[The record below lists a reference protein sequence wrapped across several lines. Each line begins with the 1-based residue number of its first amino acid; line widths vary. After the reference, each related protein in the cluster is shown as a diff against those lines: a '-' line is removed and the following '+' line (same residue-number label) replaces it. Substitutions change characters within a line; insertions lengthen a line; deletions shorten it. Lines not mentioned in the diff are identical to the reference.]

1 MQQFYYLA
9 VLFVAGGIGSALIV
23 AADLRTRRQPMRI
36 MESVWVLTALWA
48 SFFGLWAYFA
58 LGRATRH
65 MPVQNN
71 GTGKQKDSAKI
82 SEPAKGGG
90 IGETGNERQVDSAG
104 QKVGN
109 EKPGTDGRG
118 GGLGPEAANGKP
130 GTDGRKDMSVAGT
143 DLWKVS
149 EPERAMNMPEPGMHG
164 MQMENGT
171 TTGADGA
178 EDMPGMKGTA
188 LKAGMADEAGIPDMA
203 SGASMPGMADGTDM
217 PGMTNGT
224 KMSGTAGPRGMEGMD
239 GMDGMSDMP
248 GMKGAAD
255 KADTAN
261 GADMPGMAD
270 GTKMS
275 GTAGPRGMEGMDG
288 MDGMSDMPGMKG
300 AADKA
305 DTANG
310 ADMPGMADGTK
321 MSGTAGP
328 RGMEGMDG
336 MDGMDG
342 MSDMPGMKGRP
353 RWQSVVLS
361 TLHCGAGCTLAD
373 IVGEWFLFFVPVAI
387 GGSILAGT
395 WVVDYLLALA
405 FGIGFQYAAIRG
417 MERTLPR
424 GEAIRRAAKADI
436 LSLTAWQAGMYG
448 WMAVAIFALNGGEAM
463 PRTSFVF
470 WFSMQVAMACGFL
483 VALPV
488 NILLIRAGIKKGM

>member
-48 SFFGLWAYFA
+48 SFFGLWAYYAF
-58 LGRATRH
+58 GRATRH

-109 EKPGTDGRG
+109 EKPGTDERG
-118 GGLGPEAANGKP
+118 GKDGGSGQDAVNGKP

-239 GMDGMSDMP
+239 GMDGM
-248 GMKGAAD
+248 
-255 KADTAN
+255 
-261 GADMPGMAD
+261 
-270 GTKMS
+270 
-275 GTAGPRGMEGMDG
+275 
-288 MDGMSDMPGMKG
+288 DGMSDMPGMKG

-321 MSGTAGP
+321 MSGTAGA
-328 RGMEGMDG
+328 RGME
-336 MDGMDG
+336 GMDG

-424 GEAIRRAAKADI
+424 CEAIRRAAKADI

>member
-48 SFFGLWAYFA
+48 SFFGLWAYYAF
-58 LGRATRH
+58 GRATRH

-109 EKPGTDGRG
+109 EKPGTDERG
-118 GGLGPEAANGKP
+118 GKDGGSGQDAVNGKP

-224 KMSGTAGPRGMEGMD
+224 KMAGTAGPRGMEGMDGMD

-275 GTAGPRGMEGMDG
+275 GTAGARGME
-288 MDGMSDMPGMKG
+288 
-300 AADKA
+300 
-305 DTANG
+305 
-310 ADMPGMADGTK
+310 
-321 MSGTAGP
+321 
-328 RGMEGMDG
+328 
-336 MDGMDG
+336 GMDG

>member
-1 MQQFYYLA
+1 MLHDGKKHLVMQQFYYLA

-48 SFFGLWAYFA
+48 SFFGLWAYYAF
-58 LGRATRH
+58 GRATRH

-109 EKPGTDGRG
+109 EKPGTDERG
-118 GGLGPEAANGKP
+118 GKDGGSGQDAVNGKP

-217 PGMTNGT
+217 PGMTN
-224 KMSGTAGPRGMEGMD
+224 
-239 GMDGMSDMP
+239 
-248 GMKGAAD
+248 
-255 KADTAN
+255 
-261 GADMPGMAD
+261 
-270 GTKMS
+270 
-275 GTAGPRGMEGMDG
+275 
-288 MDGMSDMPGMKG
+288 
-300 AADKA
+300 
-305 DTANG
+305 
-310 ADMPGMADGTK
+310 GTK

>member
-48 SFFGLWAYFA
+48 SFFGLWAYYA
-58 LGRATRH
+58 LGRAARH
-65 MPVQNN
+65 MPAQNN
-71 GTGKQKDSAKI
+71 GTGKQKDAAKI

-104 QKVGN
+104 QKEANG
-109 EKPGTDGRG
+109 KPGTDGRG
-118 GGLGPEAANGKP
+118 GGLEPEAANGKP

-288 MDGMSDMPGMKG
+288 M
-300 AADKA
+300 
-305 DTANG
+305 
-310 ADMPGMADGTK
+310 
-321 MSGTAGP
+321 
-328 RGMEGMDG
+328 
-336 MDGMDG
+336 
-342 MSDMPGMKGRP
+342 SDMPGMKGRP

-470 WFSMQVAMACGFL
+470 WFTMQVAMACGFL

>member
-58 LGRATRH
+58 FGRAARH
-65 MPVQNN
+65 MPVQND
-71 GTGKQKDSAKI
+71 GTGKQKGLVKI

-90 IGETGNERQVDSAG
+90 IGENGNVRKVGSAG
-104 QKVGN
+104 QETEN
-109 EKPGTDGRG
+109 RKPGTGR
-118 GGLGPEAANGKP
+118 
-130 GTDGRKDMSVAGT
+130 RKDLSVAGT
-143 DLWKVS
+143 DPWKVS
-149 EPERAMNMPEPGMHG
+149 EPEPAMNMPEPAMTG

-178 EDMPGMKGTA
+178 KDMPGMKGTA

-239 GMDGMSDMP
+239 GMSDMP

-275 GTAGPRGMEGMDG
+275 GTAGPRGME
-288 MDGMSDMPGMKG
+288 
-300 AADKA
+300 
-305 DTANG
+305 
-310 ADMPGMADGTK
+310 
-321 MSGTAGP
+321 
-328 RGMEGMDG
+328 
-336 MDGMDG
+336 GMDG

>member
-58 LGRATRH
+58 FGRAARH
-65 MPVQNN
+65 MPVQND
-71 GTGKQKDSAKI
+71 GTGKQKGLVKI

-90 IGETGNERQVDSAG
+90 IGENGNERKVGSAG
-104 QKVGN
+104 QETEN
-109 EKPGTDGRG
+109 RKPGTGR
-118 GGLGPEAANGKP
+118 
-130 GTDGRKDMSVAGT
+130 RKDLSVAGT
-143 DLWKVS
+143 DPWKVS
-149 EPERAMNMPEPGMHG
+149 EPEPAMNMPEPGMHG

-217 PGMTNGT
+217 PGMTN
-224 KMSGTAGPRGMEGMD
+224 
-239 GMDGMSDMP
+239 
-248 GMKGAAD
+248 
-255 KADTAN
+255 
-261 GADMPGMAD
+261 
-270 GTKMS
+270 
-275 GTAGPRGMEGMDG
+275 
-288 MDGMSDMPGMKG
+288 
-300 AADKA
+300 
-305 DTANG
+305 
-310 ADMPGMADGTK
+310 GTK

-470 WFSMQVAMACGFL
+470 WFTMQIAMACGFL

>member
-48 SFFGLWAYFA
+48 SFFGLWAYYAF
-58 LGRATRH
+58 GRATRH

-109 EKPGTDGRG
+109 EKPGTDERG
-118 GGLGPEAANGKP
+118 GKDGGSGQDAVNGKP

-224 KMSGTAGPRGMEGMD
+224 KMSGTAGARGME
-239 GMDGMSDMP
+239 
-248 GMKGAAD
+248 
-255 KADTAN
+255 
-261 GADMPGMAD
+261 
-270 GTKMS
+270 
-275 GTAGPRGMEGMDG
+275 
-288 MDGMSDMPGMKG
+288 
-300 AADKA
+300 
-305 DTANG
+305 
-310 ADMPGMADGTK
+310 
-321 MSGTAGP
+321 
-328 RGMEGMDG
+328 
-336 MDGMDG
+336 GMDG

-488 NILLIRAGIKKGM
+488 NILLIRAGIKNGM

>member
-1 MQQFYYLA
+1 MQQFYYPA

-36 MESVWVLTALWA
+36 MESVWILTALWA

-58 LGRATRH
+58 LGRAARH

-71 GTGKQKDSAKI
+71 GTEKQKGSAKI

-104 QKVGN
+104 QEAEHRKH
-109 EKPGTDGRG
+109 GTDGRG
-118 GGLGPEAANGKP
+118 GGLGPEATNGKP
-130 GTDGRKDMSVAGT
+130 GTGGRKDMSVAGT

-164 MQMENGT
+164 MQTENGT

-248 GMKGAAD
+248 GMKG
-255 KADTAN
+255 
-261 GADMPGMAD
+261 
-270 GTKMS
+270 
-275 GTAGPRGMEGMDG
+275 
-288 MDGMSDMPGMKG
+288 
-300 AADKA
+300 
-305 DTANG
+305 
-310 ADMPGMADGTK
+310 
-321 MSGTAGP
+321 
-328 RGMEGMDG
+328 
-336 MDGMDG
+336 
-342 MSDMPGMKGRP
+342 RP

-373 IVGEWFLFFVPVAI
+373 IIGEWFLFFVPVAI

-405 FGIGFQYAAIRG
+405 FGIGFQSLTIRG

>member
-48 SFFGLWAYFA
+48 SFFGLWAYYA
-58 LGRATRH
+58 LGRAARH

-188 LKAGMADEAGIPDMA
+188 LKAGMADKAGIPDMA
-203 SGASMPGMADGTDM
+203 SGAS
-217 PGMTNGT
+217 
-224 KMSGTAGPRGMEGMD
+224 
-239 GMDGMSDMP
+239 
-248 GMKGAAD
+248 
-255 KADTAN
+255 
-261 GADMPGMAD
+261 MPGMAD

-275 GTAGPRGMEGMDG
+275 GTAGPRGME
-288 MDGMSDMPGMKG
+288 
-300 AADKA
+300 
-305 DTANG
+305 
-310 ADMPGMADGTK
+310 
-321 MSGTAGP
+321 
-328 RGMEGMDG
+328 
-336 MDGMDG
+336 GMDG

>member
-239 GMDGMSDMP
+239 GMDGM
-248 GMKGAAD
+248 
-255 KADTAN
+255 
-261 GADMPGMAD
+261 
-270 GTKMS
+270 
-275 GTAGPRGMEGMDG
+275 
-288 MDGMSDMPGMKG
+288 
-300 AADKA
+300 
-305 DTANG
+305 
-310 ADMPGMADGTK
+310 
-321 MSGTAGP
+321 
-328 RGMEGMDG
+328 
-336 MDGMDG
+336 DG
-342 MSDMPGMKGRP
+342 MSDMPGMKGRA

>member
-48 SFFGLWAYFA
+48 SFFGLWAYYAF
-58 LGRATRH
+58 GRATRH

-109 EKPGTDGRG
+109 EKPGTDERG
-118 GGLGPEAANGKP
+118 GKDGGSGQDAVNGKP

-203 SGASMPGMADGTDM
+203 SGASMPGMA
-217 PGMTNGT
+217 
-224 KMSGTAGPRGMEGMD
+224 
-239 GMDGMSDMP
+239 
-248 GMKGAAD
+248 
-255 KADTAN
+255 N

-275 GTAGPRGMEGMDG
+275 GTAGARGME
-288 MDGMSDMPGMKG
+288 
-300 AADKA
+300 
-305 DTANG
+305 
-310 ADMPGMADGTK
+310 
-321 MSGTAGP
+321 
-328 RGMEGMDG
+328 
-336 MDGMDG
+336 GMDG

>member
-48 SFFGLWAYFA
+48 SFFGLWAYYA
-58 LGRATRH
+58 LGRAARH

-71 GTGKQKDSAKI
+71 GIGKQKDSAKI

-104 QKVGN
+104 QKEANG
-109 EKPGTDGRG
+109 KPGTDGRG
-118 GGLGPEAANGKP
+118 GGLEPEAANGKP

-217 PGMTNGT
+217 PRMTNGT
-224 KMSGTAGPRGMEGMD
+224 KMSGTAGPRGME
-239 GMDGMSDMP
+239 
-248 GMKGAAD
+248 
-255 KADTAN
+255 
-261 GADMPGMAD
+261 
-270 GTKMS
+270 
-275 GTAGPRGMEGMDG
+275 
-288 MDGMSDMPGMKG
+288 
-300 AADKA
+300 
-305 DTANG
+305 
-310 ADMPGMADGTK
+310 
-321 MSGTAGP
+321 
-328 RGMEGMDG
+328 G

-373 IVGEWFLFFVPVAI
+373 IIGEWFLFFVPVAI

-470 WFSMQVAMACGFL
+470 WFTMQVAMACGFL

>member
-48 SFFGLWAYFA
+48 SFFGLWAYYA
-58 LGRATRH
+58 LGRAARH

-109 EKPGTDGRG
+109 E
-118 GGLGPEAANGKP
+118 KP

-224 KMSGTAGPRGMEGMD
+224 
-239 GMDGMSDMP
+239 DMP
-248 GMKGAAD
+248 GM
-255 KADTAN
+255 TN
-261 GADMPGMAD
+261 
-270 GTKMS
+270 
-275 GTAGPRGMEGMDG
+275 
-288 MDGMSDMPGMKG
+288 
-300 AADKA
+300 
-305 DTANG
+305 
-310 ADMPGMADGTK
+310 GTK

>member
-48 SFFGLWAYFA
+48 SFFGLWAYYA
-58 LGRATRH
+58 LGRAARN

-71 GTGKQKDSAKI
+71 GTGKQKGSVKI
-82 SEPAKGGG
+82 SEPAKDGG
-90 IGETGNERQVDSAG
+90 IGENGNER
-104 QKVGN
+104 KVGSTGQEAEN
-109 EKPGTDGRG
+109 RKPGTGGRG

-130 GTDGRKDMSVAGT
+130 GTGRRKDLSVAGT
-143 DLWKVS
+143 DSWKVS
-149 EPERAMNMPEPGMHG
+149 EPERAMNMPEPGMPG

-178 EDMPGMKGTA
+178 EDMPGMKGVA
-188 LKAGMADEAGIPDMA
+188 GKADTADEAGMF
-203 SGASMPGMADGTDM
+203 GMANGTDM

-239 GMDGMSDMP
+239 GMG
-248 GMKGAAD
+248 
-255 KADTAN
+255 
-261 GADMPGMAD
+261 DMPGMAD
-270 GTKMS
+270 GTDMSGMTDGTEMS

-288 MDGMSDMPGMKG
+288 MGDMP
-300 AADKA
+300 
-305 DTANG
+305 
-310 ADMPGMADGTK
+310 
-321 MSGTAGP
+321 
-328 RGMEGMDG
+328 R
-336 MDGMDG
+336 
-342 MSDMPGMKGRP
+342 MKGRP

>member
-9 VLFVAGGIGSALIV
+9 VLFVAGGVGSALIV

-48 SFFGLWAYFA
+48 SFFGLWAYYAF
-58 LGRATRH
+58 GRATRH

-90 IGETGNERQVDSAG
+90 IGETGNERQVGSAG
-104 QKVGN
+104 QK
-109 EKPGTDGRG
+109 E
-118 GGLGPEAANGKP
+118 ANGKP

-239 GMDGMSDMP
+239 
-248 GMKGAAD
+248 
-255 KADTAN
+255 
-261 GADMPGMAD
+261 
-270 GTKMS
+270 
-275 GTAGPRGMEGMDG
+275 GMDG

>member
-48 SFFGLWAYFA
+48 SFFGLWAYYAF
-58 LGRATRH
+58 GRATRH

-109 EKPGTDGRG
+109 EKPGTDERG
-118 GGLGPEAANGKP
+118 GKDGGSGQDAVNGKP

-203 SGASMPGMADGTDM
+203 SGASMPGMADGPDM

-224 KMSGTAGPRGMEGMD
+224 KMSGTAGPRGMEGMDGMD

-275 GTAGPRGMEGMDG
+275 GTAGARGME
-288 MDGMSDMPGMKG
+288 
-300 AADKA
+300 
-305 DTANG
+305 
-310 ADMPGMADGTK
+310 
-321 MSGTAGP
+321 
-328 RGMEGMDG
+328 
-336 MDGMDG
+336 GMDG

-373 IVGEWFLFFVPVAI
+373 IIGEWFLFFVPVAI

>member
-58 LGRATRH
+58 LGRAARH

-90 IGETGNERQVDSAG
+90 IGETGNERQVGSAG

-188 LKAGMADEAGIPDMA
+188 HKA
-203 SGASMPGMADGTDM
+203 
-217 PGMTNGT
+217 
-224 KMSGTAGPRGMEGMD
+224 
-239 GMDGMSDMP
+239 
-248 GMKGAAD
+248 
-255 KADTAN
+255 
-261 GADMPGMAD
+261 GMAD

-275 GTAGPRGMEGMDG
+275 GTAGPRGME
-288 MDGMSDMPGMKG
+288 
-300 AADKA
+300 
-305 DTANG
+305 
-310 ADMPGMADGTK
+310 
-321 MSGTAGP
+321 
-328 RGMEGMDG
+328 G

-424 GEAIRRAAKADI
+424 GETIRRAAKADI

>member
-248 GMKGAAD
+248 GMKG
-255 KADTAN
+255 
-261 GADMPGMAD
+261 
-270 GTKMS
+270 
-275 GTAGPRGMEGMDG
+275 
-288 MDGMSDMPGMKG
+288 
-300 AADKA
+300 
-305 DTANG
+305 
-310 ADMPGMADGTK
+310 
-321 MSGTAGP
+321 
-328 RGMEGMDG
+328 
-336 MDGMDG
+336 
-342 MSDMPGMKGRP
+342 RP

-470 WFSMQVAMACGFL
+470 WFTMQVAMACGFL

>member
-48 SFFGLWAYFA
+48 SFFGLWAYYA
-58 LGRATRH
+58 LGRAARH

-71 GTGKQKDSAKI
+71 GTGKQKGSAKI

-104 QKVGN
+104 QK
-109 EKPGTDGRG
+109 E
-118 GGLGPEAANGKP
+118 ANGKP

-270 GTKMS
+270 ETKMS
-275 GTAGPRGMEGMDG
+275 GTAGPRGME
-288 MDGMSDMPGMKG
+288 
-300 AADKA
+300 
-305 DTANG
+305 
-310 ADMPGMADGTK
+310 
-321 MSGTAGP
+321 
-328 RGMEGMDG
+328 G

-373 IVGEWFLFFVPVAI
+373 IIGEWFLFFVPVAI

>member
-48 SFFGLWAYFA
+48 SFFGLWAYYA
-58 LGRATRH
+58 LGRAARH

-71 GTGKQKDSAKI
+71 GTGKQKGSAKI

-90 IGETGNERQVDSAG
+90 IGENGDEREVGSAG

-130 GTDGRKDMSVAGT
+130 GTGGRKDMSVAGT

-248 GMKGAAD
+248 GMKG
-255 KADTAN
+255 
-261 GADMPGMAD
+261 
-270 GTKMS
+270 
-275 GTAGPRGMEGMDG
+275 
-288 MDGMSDMPGMKG
+288 
-300 AADKA
+300 
-305 DTANG
+305 
-310 ADMPGMADGTK
+310 
-321 MSGTAGP
+321 
-328 RGMEGMDG
+328 
-336 MDGMDG
+336 
-342 MSDMPGMKGRP
+342 RP
-353 RWQSVVLS
+353 RWQSVFLS

-436 LSLTAWQAGMYG
+436 LSLTACTAG
-448 WMAVAIFALNGGEAM
+448 WPWRSSRSTAVRQCPA
-463 PRTSFVF
+463 PRSYSGSRCRSP
-470 WFSMQVAMACGFL
+470 WHADSSWRC
-483 VALPV
+483 P
-488 NILLIRAGIKKGM
+488 

>member
-178 EDMPGMKGTA
+178 KDMPGMKGTA

-224 KMSGTAGPRGMEGMD
+224 KMSGTAGPRGME
-239 GMDGMSDMP
+239 
-248 GMKGAAD
+248 
-255 KADTAN
+255 
-261 GADMPGMAD
+261 
-270 GTKMS
+270 
-275 GTAGPRGMEGMDG
+275 
-288 MDGMSDMPGMKG
+288 
-300 AADKA
+300 
-305 DTANG
+305 
-310 ADMPGMADGTK
+310 
-321 MSGTAGP
+321 
-328 RGMEGMDG
+328 
-336 MDGMDG
+336 GMDG

-488 NILLIRAGIKKGM
+488 NILLMRAGIKKGM

>member
-288 MDGMSDMPGMKG
+288 MDGM
-300 AADKA
+300 
-305 DTANG
+305 
-310 ADMPGMADGTK
+310 
-321 MSGTAGP
+321 
-328 RGMEGMDG
+328 
-336 MDGMDG
+336 DG

-448 WMAVAIFALNGGEAM
+448 WMAVGIFALNGGEAM

>member
-48 SFFGLWAYFA
+48 SFFGLWAYYA
-58 LGRATRH
+58 LGRAARH

-71 GTGKQKDSAKI
+71 GTGKQKGSAKI

-90 IGETGNERQVDSAG
+90 IGENGDEREVGSAG

-130 GTDGRKDMSVAGT
+130 GTGGRKDMSVAGT

-288 MDGMSDMPGMKG
+288 M
-300 AADKA
+300 
-305 DTANG
+305 
-310 ADMPGMADGTK
+310 
-321 MSGTAGP
+321 
-328 RGMEGMDG
+328 
-336 MDGMDG
+336 
-342 MSDMPGMKGRP
+342 SDMPGMKGRP

-470 WFSMQVAMACGFL
+470 WFTMQVAMACGFL

>member
-9 VLFVAGGIGSALIV
+9 VLFVAGGVGSALIV

-48 SFFGLWAYFA
+48 SFFGLWAYYAF
-58 LGRATRH
+58 GRATRH

-90 IGETGNERQVDSAG
+90 IGENGNERKVGSAG
-104 QKVGN
+104 QETEN
-109 EKPGTDGRG
+109 RKPGTGR
-118 GGLGPEAANGKP
+118 
-130 GTDGRKDMSVAGT
+130 RKDLSVAGT

-224 KMSGTAGPRGMEGMD
+224 KMSGTAGPRGME
-239 GMDGMSDMP
+239 
-248 GMKGAAD
+248 
-255 KADTAN
+255 
-261 GADMPGMAD
+261 
-270 GTKMS
+270 
-275 GTAGPRGMEGMDG
+275 
-288 MDGMSDMPGMKG
+288 
-300 AADKA
+300 
-305 DTANG
+305 
-310 ADMPGMADGTK
+310 
-321 MSGTAGP
+321 
-328 RGMEGMDG
+328 
-336 MDGMDG
+336 GMDG

-470 WFSMQVAMACGFL
+470 WFTMQVAMACGFL

>member
-48 SFFGLWAYFA
+48 SFFGLWAYYA
-58 LGRATRH
+58 LGRAARH
-65 MPVQNN
+65 MPAQNN

-104 QKVGN
+104 QKEANG
-109 EKPGTDGRG
+109 KPGTDGRG
-118 GGLGPEAANGKP
+118 GGLEPEAANGKP

-288 MDGMSDMPGMKG
+288 M
-300 AADKA
+300 
-305 DTANG
+305 
-310 ADMPGMADGTK
+310 
-321 MSGTAGP
+321 
-328 RGMEGMDG
+328 
-336 MDGMDG
+336 
-342 MSDMPGMKGRP
+342 SDMPGMKGRP

>member
-48 SFFGLWAYFA
+48 SFFGLWAYYAF
-58 LGRATRH
+58 GRATRH

-109 EKPGTDGRG
+109 EKPGTDERG
-118 GGLGPEAANGKP
+118 GKDGGSGQDAVNGKP

-217 PGMTNGT
+217 PRMTNRT
-224 KMSGTAGPRGMEGMD
+224 KMSGTAGPRGMEGMDGMD

-275 GTAGPRGMEGMDG
+275 GTAGARGME
-288 MDGMSDMPGMKG
+288 
-300 AADKA
+300 
-305 DTANG
+305 
-310 ADMPGMADGTK
+310 
-321 MSGTAGP
+321 
-328 RGMEGMDG
+328 
-336 MDGMDG
+336 GMDG

>member
-9 VLFVAGGIGSALIV
+9 VLFVAGGVGSALIV

-48 SFFGLWAYFA
+48 SFFGLWAYYAF
-58 LGRATRH
+58 GRATRH

-90 IGETGNERQVDSAG
+90 IGETGNERQVGSAG
-104 QKVGN
+104 QK
-109 EKPGTDGRG
+109 E
-118 GGLGPEAANGKP
+118 ANGKP

-217 PGMTNGT
+217 PGMTN
-224 KMSGTAGPRGMEGMD
+224 
-239 GMDGMSDMP
+239 
-248 GMKGAAD
+248 
-255 KADTAN
+255 
-261 GADMPGMAD
+261 
-270 GTKMS
+270 
-275 GTAGPRGMEGMDG
+275 
-288 MDGMSDMPGMKG
+288 
-300 AADKA
+300 
-305 DTANG
+305 
-310 ADMPGMADGTK
+310 GTK

>member
-48 SFFGLWAYFA
+48 SFFGLWAYYA
-58 LGRATRH
+58 LGRAARH

-71 GTGKQKDSAKI
+71 GTGKQKGSAKI

-90 IGETGNERQVDSAG
+90 IGENGDEREVGSAG

-130 GTDGRKDMSVAGT
+130 GTGGRKDMSVAGT

-300 AADKA
+300 
-305 DTANG
+305 
-310 ADMPGMADGTK
+310 
-321 MSGTAGP
+321 
-328 RGMEGMDG
+328 
-336 MDGMDG
+336 
-342 MSDMPGMKGRP
+342 RP

>member
-48 SFFGLWAYFA
+48 SFFGLWAYYA
-58 LGRATRH
+58 LGRAARH

-71 GTGKQKDSAKI
+71 GTGKQKGSAKI

-104 QKVGN
+104 QK
-109 EKPGTDGRG
+109 E
-118 GGLGPEAANGKP
+118 ANGKP

-239 GMDGMSDMP
+239 GMDGM
-248 GMKGAAD
+248 
-255 KADTAN
+255 
-261 GADMPGMAD
+261 
-270 GTKMS
+270 
-275 GTAGPRGMEGMDG
+275 
-288 MDGMSDMPGMKG
+288 DGMSDMPGMKG

-310 ADMPGMADGTK
+310 ADMPGMADETK

-373 IVGEWFLFFVPVAI
+373 IIGEWFLFFVPVAI

>member
-48 SFFGLWAYFA
+48 SFFGLWAYYAF
-58 LGRATRH
+58 GRATRH

-109 EKPGTDGRG
+109 EKPGTDERG
-118 GGLGPEAANGKP
+118 GKDGGSGQDAVNGKP

-224 KMSGTAGPRGMEGMD
+224 KMSGTAGPRGME
-239 GMDGMSDMP
+239 
-248 GMKGAAD
+248 
-255 KADTAN
+255 
-261 GADMPGMAD
+261 
-270 GTKMS
+270 
-275 GTAGPRGMEGMDG
+275 
-288 MDGMSDMPGMKG
+288 
-300 AADKA
+300 
-305 DTANG
+305 
-310 ADMPGMADGTK
+310 
-321 MSGTAGP
+321 
-328 RGMEGMDG
+328 
-336 MDGMDG
+336 GMDG

>member
-178 EDMPGMKGTA
+178 KDMPGMKGTA

-224 KMSGTAGPRGMEGMD
+224 KMSGTAGPRGME
-239 GMDGMSDMP
+239 
-248 GMKGAAD
+248 
-255 KADTAN
+255 
-261 GADMPGMAD
+261 
-270 GTKMS
+270 
-275 GTAGPRGMEGMDG
+275 
-288 MDGMSDMPGMKG
+288 
-300 AADKA
+300 
-305 DTANG
+305 
-310 ADMPGMADGTK
+310 
-321 MSGTAGP
+321 
-328 RGMEGMDG
+328 
-336 MDGMDG
+336 GMDG

-424 GEAIRRAAKADI
+424 GEATRRAAKADI

>member
-48 SFFGLWAYFA
+48 SFFGLWAYYAF
-58 LGRATRH
+58 GRATRH

-109 EKPGTDGRG
+109 EKPGTDERG
-118 GGLGPEAANGKP
+118 GKDGGSGQDAVNGKP

-239 GMDGMSDMP
+239 GMDGM
-248 GMKGAAD
+248 
-255 KADTAN
+255 
-261 GADMPGMAD
+261 
-270 GTKMS
+270 
-275 GTAGPRGMEGMDG
+275 
-288 MDGMSDMPGMKG
+288 DGMSDMPGMKG

-321 MSGTAGP
+321 MSGTAGA
-328 RGMEGMDG
+328 RGMEGME
-336 MDGMDG
+336 G

>member
-36 MESVWVLTALWA
+36 MESVWILTALWA
-48 SFFGLWAYFA
+48 SFFGLWAYYAF
-58 LGRATRH
+58 GRATRH

-104 QKVGN
+104 QKEANG
-109 EKPGTDGRG
+109 KPGTDGRG

-130 GTDGRKDMSVAGT
+130 GTGGRKDMSVAGT

-248 GMKGAAD
+248 GMKG
-255 KADTAN
+255 
-261 GADMPGMAD
+261 
-270 GTKMS
+270 
-275 GTAGPRGMEGMDG
+275 
-288 MDGMSDMPGMKG
+288 
-300 AADKA
+300 
-305 DTANG
+305 
-310 ADMPGMADGTK
+310 
-321 MSGTAGP
+321 
-328 RGMEGMDG
+328 
-336 MDGMDG
+336 
-342 MSDMPGMKGRP
+342 RP

-373 IVGEWFLFFVPVAI
+373 IIGEWFLFFVPVAI

-424 GEAIRRAAKADI
+424 DEAIRRAAKADI

>member
-48 SFFGLWAYFA
+48 SFFGLWAYYA

-104 QKVGN
+104 QKEANG
-109 EKPGTDGRG
+109 KPGTDGRG

-239 GMDGMSDMP
+239 GMDGM
-248 GMKGAAD
+248 
-255 KADTAN
+255 
-261 GADMPGMAD
+261 
-270 GTKMS
+270 
-275 GTAGPRGMEGMDG
+275 
-288 MDGMSDMPGMKG
+288 DGMSDMPGMKG

-310 ADMPGMADGTK
+310 ADMPGMADETK

-373 IVGEWFLFFVPVAI
+373 IIGEWFLFFVPVAI

>member
-48 SFFGLWAYFA
+48 SFFGLWAYYAF
-58 LGRATRH
+58 GRATRH

-90 IGETGNERQVDSAG
+90 IGENGDEREVGSAG

-130 GTDGRKDMSVAGT
+130 GTGGRKDMSVAGT

-224 KMSGTAGPRGMEGMD
+224 KMSGTAGPRGME
-239 GMDGMSDMP
+239 
-248 GMKGAAD
+248 
-255 KADTAN
+255 
-261 GADMPGMAD
+261 
-270 GTKMS
+270 
-275 GTAGPRGMEGMDG
+275 
-288 MDGMSDMPGMKG
+288 
-300 AADKA
+300 
-305 DTANG
+305 
-310 ADMPGMADGTK
+310 
-321 MSGTAGP
+321 
-328 RGMEGMDG
+328 G

>member
-58 LGRATRH
+58 FGRAARH
-65 MPVQNN
+65 MPAQND
-71 GTGKQKDSAKI
+71 GTGKQKGSAKI
-82 SEPAKGGG
+82 SELGKDGG
-90 IGETGNERQVDSAG
+90 IGENGNERKVDSAG
-104 QKVGN
+104 QETEN
-109 EKPGTDGRG
+109 RKPGTGR
-118 GGLGPEAANGKP
+118 
-130 GTDGRKDMSVAGT
+130 RKNLSVAGT
-143 DLWKVS
+143 DPWKVS
-149 EPERAMNMPEPGMHG
+149 EPEPAMNMPEPAMTG

-171 TTGADGA
+171 TTEADGA

-239 GMDGMSDMP
+239 GMDGM
-248 GMKGAAD
+248 
-255 KADTAN
+255 
-261 GADMPGMAD
+261 
-270 GTKMS
+270 
-275 GTAGPRGMEGMDG
+275 
-288 MDGMSDMPGMKG
+288 
-300 AADKA
+300 
-305 DTANG
+305 
-310 ADMPGMADGTK
+310 
-321 MSGTAGP
+321 
-328 RGMEGMDG
+328 
-336 MDGMDG
+336 DG

-353 RWQSVVLS
+353 RWQPVVLS

-470 WFSMQVAMACGFL
+470 WFTMQVAMACGFL

>member
-48 SFFGLWAYFA
+48 SFFGLWAYYA
-58 LGRATRH
+58 LGRAARH

-90 IGETGNERQVDSAG
+90 IGETGNERQVGSAG
-104 QKVGN
+104 QK
-109 EKPGTDGRG
+109 E
-118 GGLGPEAANGKP
+118 ANGKP

-239 GMDGMSDMP
+239 GMG
-248 GMKGAAD
+248 
-255 KADTAN
+255 N
-261 GADMPGMAD
+261 
-270 GTKMS
+270 
-275 GTAGPRGMEGMDG
+275 
-288 MDGMSDMPGMKG
+288 
-300 AADKA
+300 
-305 DTANG
+305 
-310 ADMPGMADGTK
+310 
-321 MSGTAGP
+321 
-328 RGMEGMDG
+328 
-336 MDGMDG
+336 
-342 MSDMPGMKGRP
+342 MPGMKGRP

-470 WFSMQVAMACGFL
+470 WFTMQIAMACGFL